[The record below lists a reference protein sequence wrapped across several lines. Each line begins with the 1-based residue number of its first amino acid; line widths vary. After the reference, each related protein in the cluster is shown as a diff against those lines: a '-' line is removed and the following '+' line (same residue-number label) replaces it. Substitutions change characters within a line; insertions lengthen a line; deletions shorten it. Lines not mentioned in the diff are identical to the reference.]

1 MFLFVLCIHLVP
13 SCNSLL
19 MFVSNFSVFLIII
32 LMCLFTFLFI
42 YLLILSIKTW
52 ISLLICLFI
61 ICEFTQSVK
70 TRISLS
76 IYLHI
81 YLFLYSFTW
90 IVLYL
95 FTHNLYI
102 VLLVSSIFSCFHWMK
117 CRFVQTH
124 PLGGQRWIKIC
135 LSVSESSGIR
145 SKEKGSI
152 SREVNLVLHNH
163 IFFICEFYK
172 RWKWKGHLYII
183 SNGGTHL
190 ICSILL
196 WSIQY
201 TCNDACSIGS
211 I

>member
-1 MFLFVLCIHLVP
+1 MY
-13 SCNSLL
+13 
-19 MFVSNFSVFLIII
+19 
-32 LMCLFTFLFI
+32 LFTFFI
-42 YLLILSIKTW
+42 YLLTYSVNKKLGFHYSFVY
-52 ISLLICLFI
+52 LLF

-90 IVLYL
+90 MVLYL

-117 CRFVQTH
+117 CRFVRTH
-124 PLGGQRWIKIC
+124 SFGGQRWTKIC

-145 SKEKGSI
+145 SKKKGSI

-163 IFFICEFYK
+163 IFFYLRVLKKVKVK
-172 RWKWKGHLYII
+172 RTYISYLTVKLI
-183 SNGGTHL
+183 SFV
-190 ICSILL
+190 
-196 WSIQY
+196 QY
-201 TCNDACSIGS
+201 CCDPYNRRAMMHAV
-211 I
+211 

>member
-1 MFLFVLCIHLVP
+1 MY
-13 SCNSLL
+13 
-19 MFVSNFSVFLIII
+19 
-32 LMCLFTFLFI
+32 LFTFLFI

-70 TRISLS
+70 TRLSLS

-124 PLGGQRWIKIC
+124 PFGGQRWTKIC

-145 SKEKGSI
+145 SKKKGSI

-163 IFFICEFYK
+163 IFFFICEFYK
-172 RWKWKGHLYII
+172 RWKWKGHLYNI
-183 SNGGTHL
+183 SYLTVEL
-190 ICSILL
+190 ISFV
-196 WSIQY
+196 QY
-201 TCNDACSIGS
+201 CCDPYNRRAMMHSV
-211 I
+211 

>member
-1 MFLFVLCIHLVP
+1 MKYFCNTCFCFVLCIHLVP

-32 LMCLFTFLFI
+32 LMYLFTFLFI

-52 ISLLICLFI
+52 ISYLIYLFI

-102 VLLVSSIFSCFHWMK
+102 VLLVSSIFRVFIEWNVNSFK
-117 CRFVQTH
+117 RTRSVVRGELNYVYRFLNLQE
-124 PLGGQRWIKIC
+124 
-135 LSVSESSGIR
+135 SEVR
-145 SKEKGSI
+145 KRARFPEKSI
-152 SREVNLVLHNH
+152 YYWTIMSFFYLWVL
-163 IFFICEFYK
+163 
-172 RWKWKGHLYII
+172 
-183 SNGGTHL
+183 
-190 ICSILL
+190 
-196 WSIQY
+196 
-201 TCNDACSIGS
+201 
-211 I
+211 

>member
-1 MFLFVLCIHLVP
+1 MKHFCNTCFCFVLCIHLVP

-32 LMCLFTFLFI
+32 LMYLFTFLFI
-42 YLLILSIKTW
+42 YLLTLSIKTW

-61 ICEFTQSVK
+61 ICEFIQSVK

-102 VLLVSSIFSCFHWMK
+102 VLLVSFIFSCFHWMK

-124 PLGGQRWIKIC
+124 PLGGQRWTKIC

-145 SKEKGSI
+145 SKKKGSV
-152 SREVNLVLHNH
+152 SREVSLVLHNH
-163 IFFICEFYK
+163 IFFY
-172 RWKWKGHLYII
+172 
-183 SNGGTHL
+183 
-190 ICSILL
+190 L
-196 WSIQY
+196 WVL
-201 TCNDACSIGS
+201 
-211 I
+211 